1 MSTERILRWKY
12 FQSDIIST
20 EFYNFF
26 SYTKEKRRDS
36 VMTICEATSKR
47 IEQLC
52 RQKRLTGYSLTFQAG
67 MPPST
72 FKSIMNGKSKNPGI
86 CNIKKIADGF
96 GMTIREFFDSDIFND
111 LDQDD

>member
-1 MSTERILRWKY
+1 MQAEA
-12 FQSDIIST
+12 SDGI
-20 EFYNFF
+20 F
-26 SYTKEKRRDS
+26 SDLSGRD
-36 VMTICEATSKR
+36 
-47 IEQLC
+47 
-52 RQKRLTGYSLTFQAG
+52 
-67 MPPST
+67 T

>member
-1 MSTERILRWKY
+1 
-12 FQSDIIST
+12 
-20 EFYNFF
+20 
-26 SYTKEKRRDS
+26 
-36 VMTICEATSKR
+36 MTICEA
-47 IEQLC
+47 
-52 RQKRLTGYSLTFQAG
+52 
-67 MPPST
+67 T

>member
-1 MSTERILRWKY
+1 
-12 FQSDIIST
+12 
-20 EFYNFF
+20 
-26 SYTKEKRRDS
+26 
-36 VMTICEATSKR
+36 MTICEATSKR

-72 FKSIMNGKSKNPGI
+72 
-86 CNIKKIADGF
+86 
-96 GMTIREFFDSDIFND
+96 IREFFDSDLFND

>member
-1 MSTERILRWKY
+1 
-12 FQSDIIST
+12 
-20 EFYNFF
+20 
-26 SYTKEKRRDS
+26 
-36 VMTICEATSKR
+36 MTICEATSKR

-96 GMTIREFFDSDIFND
+96 GMTIRECSTIWTRTINSPWSFQVSFYFRQVHRLRCGPDI
-111 LDQDD
+111 LLHL

>member
-1 MSTERILRWKY
+1 
-12 FQSDIIST
+12 
-20 EFYNFF
+20 
-26 SYTKEKRRDS
+26 
-36 VMTICEATSKR
+36 MTICEATSKR

-52 RQKRLTGYSLTFQAG
+52 RQAG

-96 GMTIREFFDSDIFND
+96 GMTIREFFDSDLFND

>member
-1 MSTERILRWKY
+1 
-12 FQSDIIST
+12 
-20 EFYNFF
+20 
-26 SYTKEKRRDS
+26 
-36 VMTICEATSKR
+36 MTICEATSKR

-111 LDQDD
+111 LARTINSPWSFLFRFHFQVSLRLRSGLNIPSHP

>member
-1 MSTERILRWKY
+1 
-12 FQSDIIST
+12 
-20 EFYNFF
+20 
-26 SYTKEKRRDS
+26 
-36 VMTICEATSKR
+36 MTICEATSKR

-86 CNIKKIADGF
+86 CNIKKIAEGF